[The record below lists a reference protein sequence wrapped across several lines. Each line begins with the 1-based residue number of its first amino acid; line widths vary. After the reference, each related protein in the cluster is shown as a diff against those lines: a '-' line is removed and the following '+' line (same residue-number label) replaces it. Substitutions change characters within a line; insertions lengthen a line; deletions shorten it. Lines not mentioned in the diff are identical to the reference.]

1 MVLELVIA
9 SGKGGVGKS
18 TLSSTLALYLAKQ
31 GYNVIAV
38 DADADAP
45 NLHLIYGIDRWEIE
59 EDYREAWIAEID
71 YDKCTM
77 CGICAEICSYKAIKL
92 IDNRYVINT
101 IICEGCLTCSLAC
114 PKKAIR
120 RRQITSGKIRI
131 AKTPYG
137 FPLVSAKLNVGRPN
151 SGKLVTEVK
160 NRAKELA
167 REDTIIVVD
176 SAAGIGCQVISS
188 LAGAH
193 AAILVAEPTP
203 ASFSDLKRVHMVT
216 KHFLLPTGLVINKY
230 DLNPHYTRKIL
241 EYAKQEHMDV
251 LGIIPYDDNVPKAMA
266 KMKPLVE
273 LYPQSPASIALLRIV
288 SKVEER
294 VVKGWSEWFREYKP
308 RKPVPYKPIILK
320 PPNIGKG

>member
-18 TLSSTLALYLAKQ
+18 TLSSTLALYLARQ
-31 GYNVIAV
+31 GYKVVAV
-38 DADADAP
+38 DANADAP
-45 NLHLIYGIDRWEIE
+45 NLHLIYGINSWEIE
-59 EDYREAWIAEID
+59 EEYHEAWIAEID

-77 CGICAEICSYKAIKL
+77 CGICAEVCSYKAIKL
-92 IDNRYVINT
+92 MDNKYVINT

-120 RRQITSGKIRI
+120 RRQITSGRIRVT
-131 AKTPYG
+131 KTPYG
-137 FPLVSAKLNVGRPN
+137 FPLISAKLSVGRPN

-160 NRAKELA
+160 NKARELA
-167 REDTIIVVD
+167 REDTIIIVD

-188 LAGAH
+188 LVGAH
-193 AAILVAEPTP
+193 AVILVAEPTP
-203 ASFSDLKRVHMVT
+203 TSFSDLKRVHMVA
-216 KHFLLPTGLVINKY
+216 KHFLLPAGLVVNKY
-230 DLNPHYTRKIL
+230 DLNPHYTKKIL
-241 EYAKQEHMDV
+241 EYAKQEHMDI

-273 LYPQSPASIALLRIV
+273 LYPQSPASIALLRIA

-294 VVKGWSEWFREYKP
+294 IVRGWSKWSRAHKP
-308 RKPVPYKPIILK
+308 RKPIHYKPIILK